1 MAEGPFIRFDLLSFI
16 GSAVHGLYLA
26 GAPTRPDQV
35 GGFIASQPS
44 ITGRALLGKRDL
56 HNATVQPFRRMV
68 GDGCPEILQ
77 ISAGT
82 PFVASVLFVLTAPCP
97 GYLRHTSLFPKTL
110 LAAQSIEILLS

>member
-1 MAEGPFIRFDLLSFI
+1 
-16 GSAVHGLYLA
+16 
-26 GAPTRPDQV
+26 V

-44 ITGRALLGKRDL
+44 IAGRALLGKRDL

-82 PFVASVLFVLTAPCP
+82 AFIATVLLVLTALGP
-97 GYLRHTSLFPKTL
+97 GYLRQHELSPKFFE
-110 LAAQSIEILLS
+110 APDPIEILLSVGVLDVKVGPVVNENRKHIGDRDFL